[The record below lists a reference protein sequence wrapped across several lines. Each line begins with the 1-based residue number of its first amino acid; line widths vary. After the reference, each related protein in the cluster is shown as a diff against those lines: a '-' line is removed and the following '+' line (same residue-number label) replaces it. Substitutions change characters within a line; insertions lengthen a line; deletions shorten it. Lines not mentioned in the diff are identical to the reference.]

1 MNEMIVSAGSCPREL
16 RSSHHEL
23 HPVQESFLLLKK
35 HCNVIW
41 QAFPLTSGDLPKI
54 ICTKVAVFCTN
65 HVRGRARNYWKILT
79 WVILE
84 YLPIL
89 YTSQRHWW
97 LAFIVQTPSPPAQGW
112 NCVFI
117 PAMTM
122 YLGTGQNELQVCMS
136 SLERMPHTFKVK
148 FRSRFISKSCISA
161 LEVGNSS

>member
-1 MNEMIVSAGSCPREL
+1 MIVSAGSCPREL

-97 LAFIVQTPSPPAQGW
+97 LSFIVQTPSPPAQGW